1 MTSTIVD
8 RSVSRAVAVCQ
19 IPIASLLLSF
29 GLCLLQASPATAD
42 PNSKSAFESVALSS
56 GTTFVSR
63 NNDISIT
70 SEFAGGRMNRCD
82 QISDDEFVI
91 TIQPERDQINDSA
104 WYAFRIESTAAELS
118 NVNNVSI
125 RLNYVGGTH
134 RYDPKIS
141 RDGQTW
147 ETAAHLVTRR
157 HPVGKE
163 IEMQIPLDGKPIWV
177 AGQELLDSESLDA
190 WADRLSKQSH
200 VSRSV
205 IGKSVQG
212 RPLHRLDIT
221 ESTRP
226 DYVFIIARQ
235 HPPEVSG
242 AIGMMHFVD
251 TIAGESEL
259 GKQFRD
265 RYSAVVVP
273 MVNPDGVAQG
283 HWRCNA
289 NGVDLNRDWSH
300 FSQPETRAVMDQ
312 LIKCRAVD
320 DNDRDEQRLCLFI
333 DFHSTFDDVFYTT
346 PRKSNLFPKDF
357 TQDWLGAIQGR
368 FPKYEVNQVADHNV
382 HRATSK
388 AWVAQ
393 TLGVTAI
400 TYEFG
405 DETNRDTIR
414 SVATGAAEEMMRLLI
429 DLPNKRAPAV
439 QVATANASPV
449 YSKQ

>member
-1 MTSTIVD
+1 MTSPIDD
-8 RSVSRAVAVCQ
+8 RSVLRAPTVRA
-19 IPIASLLLSF
+19 IPIAALLLSF
-29 GLCLLQASPATAD
+29 SFCLLQSSPATAD
-42 PNSKSAFESVALSS
+42 PHSKYSFESIAQSS
-56 GTTFVSR
+56 GTTFVSQK
-63 NNDISIT
+63 NDILIT

-82 QISDDEFVI
+82 QISDDEFAI
-91 TIQPERDQINDSA
+91 TIEPERNQINDSA

-118 NVNNVSI
+118 NTHDVTI
-125 RLNYVGGTH
+125 RLSYVGGTH

-141 RDGQTW
+141 RDGRTW

-163 IEMQIPLDGKPIWV
+163 VEMRIPLDGKPIWV
-177 AGQELLDSESLDA
+177 AGQELLDSETLDV
-190 WADRLSKQSH
+190 WADHLSEQPH

-221 ESTRP
+221 ESKRP

-251 TIAGESEL
+251 AIAGKSEL

-265 RYSAVVVP
+265 RYSTVVVP
-273 MVNPDGVAQG
+273 MVNPDGVAHG

-312 LIKCRAVD
+312 LVKYRTLE

-429 DLPNKRAPAV
+429 DLPSKPTQGAR
-439 QVATANASPV
+439 VATTNAKPIL
-449 YSKQ
+449 K